1 VVETGVV
8 GEDPERIEIELTSDD
23 GGRADSPFARRGDES
38 RIDSSPVERDDRRL
52 LAVGL
57 LVGSLGLLFGW
68 VLGRSGTDET
78 AVPVAA
84 VTTVLAA
91 SDPVRPIDSVT
102 GEPDDRGSGSD
113 EESSATSATDG
124 REQPAANVAFVTKTK
139 VAFASEL
146 DGQPLEIVAFGNGRQ
161 LSRLDLQTGLLTTL
175 RATQLQPFGRPR
187 LVIGDDWVLFP
198 TSDPDLPSSIVIG
211 DGQVKSIDFGPSWEV
226 AGTTDGEGIWLL
238 SAELADGGPGVARLA
253 TIEGERIAEIALPG
267 VPSLFD
273 PAGGFVVD
281 APGGWFRVTGD
292 GAERITGGALL
303 AIGRDVAVTHECDD
317 TLRCAV
323 VVIDRDT
330 AQRRPLDLD
339 LPLGDAGL
347 SAVAPVGA
355 ESVSPDGSAAFVEV
369 VNPAG
374 GGTGQPT
381 LGLLDLTSGA
391 VVEVGPAQDIDQ
403 TVWTPDGRFVLYV
416 KGGKIVAHDRT
427 SGDEVDVAAELIAVD
442 AFGVRRTQP
451 PVGAP

>member
-1 VVETGVV
+1 V
-8 GEDPERIEIELTSDD
+8 GEDPERIEIELTSGD
-23 GGRADSPFARRGDES
+23 GGRADSPFARRGDGS
-38 RIDSSPVERDDRRL
+38 RIDSSPAPRADRRSL
-52 LAVGL
+52 VVGL
-57 LVGSLGLLFGW
+57 VVGSLGLLLGW
-68 VLGRSGTDET
+68 ALGRSGTDAT

-84 VTTVLAA
+84 VTTVVAP
-91 SDPVRPIDSVT
+91 SDPVDAIDSVT
-102 GEPDDRGSGSD
+102 SEPDDPRSGNDD
-113 EESSATSATDG
+113 EGSATSATEG
-124 REQPAANVAFVTKTK
+124 REPQAAVVAVVTTTNVAF
-139 VAFASEL
+139 AAEL

-161 LSRLDLQTGLLTTL
+161 LSRLDLQTGVLTTL

-198 TSDPDLPSSIVIG
+198 TSDPDLPSTVVVG
-211 DGQVKSIDFGPSWEV
+211 DGEVKSVDLGPSWTV

-253 TIEGERIAEIALPG
+253 TIEGERIAETTLPG
-267 VPSLFD
+267 APSMFD

-281 APGGWFRVTGD
+281 APGGSFRVTSD
-292 GAERITGGALL
+292 GAERITDGELL
-303 AIGRDVAVTHECDD
+303 AIGRDVAVAHECDD
-317 TLRCAV
+317 ALRCAL

-330 AQRRPLDLD
+330 AQRRPLDLGR
-339 LPLGDAGL
+339 PFGDAGL
-347 SAVAPVGA
+347 SAVAPIGA

-391 VVEVGPAQDIDQ
+391 VTELGPVQDIDQ
-403 TVWTPDGRFVLYV
+403 TVWTPDGRFVIYIE
-416 KGGKIVAHDRT
+416 GGRIVAHDRT
-427 SGDEVDVAAELIAVD
+427 SGDEVVVSAELIAVD

-451 PVGAP
+451 PAGAP